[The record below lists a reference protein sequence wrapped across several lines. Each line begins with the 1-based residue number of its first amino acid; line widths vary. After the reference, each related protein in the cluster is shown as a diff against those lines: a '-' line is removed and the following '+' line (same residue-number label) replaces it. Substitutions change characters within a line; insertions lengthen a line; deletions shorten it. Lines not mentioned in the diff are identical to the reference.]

1 MCLVGDIDHPGSL
14 SSIDADQWKS
24 AGVIALQNSP
34 RGIGVALAWHYW
46 DGWVGTLPLGG
57 KPFPLS
63 RELAR
68 FSLETY
74 NSLKGKRCTMHV
86 MNILFWI
93 WMGEGGLWMDYIT
106 ISSPHLL
113 HHIYATPH
121 MLHKAQMVVSSV
133 LLSHFLFG
141 MKHVFN
147 CIFLYTV
154 YRLLISIWLPFPIS
168 PGFVKKPKLCQHSAV
183 CNLCNQTDLVLVSV

>member
-1 MCLVGDIDHPGSL
+1 MFGGWHWPSREPFKYWCRSVKVSRSHCTAKLPAWH
-14 SSIDADQWKS
+14 W
-24 AGVIALQNSP
+24 
-34 RGIGVALAWHYW
+34 RGISLALL
-46 DGWVGTLPLGG
+46 GWVGGDLALGG
-57 KPFPLS
+57 KAVSPF
-63 RELAR
+63 
-68 FSLETY
+68 
-74 NSLKGKRCTMHV
+74 KGIGKIFV
-86 MNILFWI
+86 GNIQQSERKTLHNACHEYTFLDLDGWR
-93 WMGEGGLWMDYIT
+93 GLWMDYIT
-106 ISSPHLL
+106 VSSPHLL

-183 CNLCNQTDLVLVSV
+183 CNQCNQTDLVLVSV